1 MQPDIP
7 TFGSFVQA
15 DARGQGDAI
24 YGLIHDVAVQDDLFV
39 RRFIIAEPPEEVV
52 RDQRENRQVPI
63 EVTVLAVGCRE
74 GERIVHR
81 IPPQPP
87 VTMDHLYLC
96 PPDEVI
102 AFTRRFDYFRL
113 VLDAPTV
120 PADALLTASLRLA
133 AAARPAGEGEEF
145 LVEAGRELARLLA
158 GDLQRLDGMLRR
170 LSLAATTGQ

>member
-1 MQPDIP
+1 
-7 TFGSFVQA
+7 
-15 DARGQGDAI
+15 
-24 YGLIHDVAVQDDLFV
+24 
-39 RRFIIAEPPEEVV
+39 
-52 RDQRENRQVPI
+52 
-63 EVTVLAVGCRE
+63 
-74 GERIVHR
+74 
-81 IPPQPP
+81 
-87 VTMDHLYLC
+87 
-96 PPDEVI
+96 DEVI
-102 AFTRRFDYFRL
+102 AFTQRFDYFRL